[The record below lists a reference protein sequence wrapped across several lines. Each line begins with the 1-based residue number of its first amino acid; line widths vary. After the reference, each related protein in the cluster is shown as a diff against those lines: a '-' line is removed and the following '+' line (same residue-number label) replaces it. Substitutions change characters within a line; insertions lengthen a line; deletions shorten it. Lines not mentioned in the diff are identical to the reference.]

1 MSYLLRWVIRGVPG
15 VYLCVGVYTR
25 PNLGVYTRPNL
36 GVYSVYCVNCMEKCV
51 FCPVCTGGMFGRCD
65 SMVGILWSLWNPLK
79 WGYVS
84 RGVVW
89 KCRKIGSSSKW
100 VKMGQ
105 NGENRVFGGT
115 PENGCF
121 CMFLVESRFWG
132 FWGYLMGIHTS
143 VWMYESMIECMYVCM
158 NEWLNGRVN
167 FFSWLS
173 MSVSDDE

>member
-1 MSYLLRWVIRGVPG
+1 M
-15 VYLCVGVYTR
+15 YLCVGGVYASQ
-25 PNLGVYTRPNL
+25 LGVYTRPNL

-65 SMVGILWSLWNPLK
+65 SMVGIVKSLWNPLK

-121 CMFLVESRFWG
+121 CMFLVESRF
-132 FWGYLMGIHTS
+132 
-143 VWMYESMIECMYVCM
+143 
-158 NEWLNGRVN
+158 
-167 FFSWLS
+167 
-173 MSVSDDE
+173 